1 MDICAVMAI
10 LQIADQIQ
18 FKERASILKPMKKI
32 LNADLCKYVWLIF
45 FCLITINKLLLGP
58 FQTEIRHLK

>member
-1 MDICAVMAI
+1 MQTKKGMYKDQINNFTYWYNYQSSMDICAVMAT

-32 LNADLCKYVWLIF
+32 LNADLCK
-45 FCLITINKLLLGP
+45 
-58 FQTEIRHLK
+58 